1 MNRPWWLDAVVYQIY
16 VRSFADANGD
26 GIGDLAGIRSRLD
39 HIASLGADAIWL
51 TPCYPSPQMD
61 HGYDVADYVSIE
73 PDYGDL
79 DEFDRL
85 VAAAHARDLRVMLD
99 VVPNHCSSEHA
110 WFRAAVAAG
119 PGSPERERYFFRDGR
134 GEHGELPPNNWRAL
148 FGGPAW
154 TRVTEPDGSPGQWY
168 LHVFTPW
175 QPDFDWS
182 SPDVVQMFDDV
193 LRFWF
198 DRGVDGFRV
207 DAVTVLG
214 KAPGL
219 PDAPE
224 GEPRTYFEFWPSGHD
239 VWRHW
244 RQQIDRYELD
254 HPGRVLVTVGEAYAA
269 RRPDLLATYVAP
281 DQFHQSFSFDLLMT
295 PWHAGLIHRAVD
307 DTWRVLSE
315 SGGSMTWTL
324 NNHDVQRIVTRLGHE
339 DAHLAEIWTGDNQQ
353 WSQAPVDLE
362 LGERRARAAIGFTVA
377 LPGALYLYQGEEL
390 GLPEVLDVPDEAR
403 TDPIFFRTQGA
414 QAGRDGCRI
423 PIPWTTDPSTAYGF
437 SAGGDENDRTSSPP
451 WLPQPDGWGQWAV
464 ERQDADPGS
473 MLTMYRE
480 LLARR
485 RTLLDP
491 SSGLEWVRVDGGAL
505 LVFRRGEVVV
515 VLNTSGTTQ
524 PLPAEST
531 DGRRVAWSSQSSQ
544 SAHDDATSVPADTCV
559 WLAPAERA

>member
-1 MNRPWWLDAVVYQIY
+1 VSRAQENRPWWRDAVIYQIY
-16 VRSFADANGD
+16 VRSFADSNGD

-39 HIASLGADAIWL
+39 HIASLGADAIWM
-51 TPCYPSPQMD
+51 TPCYPSPQRD
-61 HGYDVADYVSIE
+61 HGYDVADYFSIE

-79 DEFDRL
+79 AEFDEL
-85 VAAAHARDLRVMLD
+85 VTEAHARDLRVMLD
-99 VVPNHCSSEHA
+99 VVPNHCSSEHS
-110 WFRAAVAAG
+110 WFRAAVASG

-134 GEHGELPPNNWRAL
+134 GDAGELPPNNWQAL

-154 TRVTEPDGSPGQWY
+154 TRVTEPDGTPGQWY

-182 SPDVVQMFDDV
+182 SPDVVQMFDDM

-214 KAPGL
+214 KAAGL

-224 GEPRTYFEFWPSGHD
+224 GHPREPFEFLASAHD

-244 RQQIDRYELD
+244 RALIDRYELD

-269 RRPDLLATYVAP
+269 RRPDLLAKYVAP

-324 NNHDVQRIVTRLGHE
+324 NNHDVQRIVTRLGHA
-339 DAHLAEIWTGDNQQ
+339 DAHLEETWTGDNQQ
-353 WSQAPVDLE
+353 WSRAPVDLE
-362 LGERRARAAIGFTVA
+362 VGSRRARAAIGFTAA

-390 GLPEVLDVPDEAR
+390 GLPEVLDLPDEAR
-403 TDPIFFRTQGA
+403 TDPIFFRTQGS
-414 QAGRDGCRI
+414 QFGRDGCRI
-423 PIPWTTDPSTAYGF
+423 PIPWNDDPSTSFGF
-437 SAGGDENDRTSSPP
+437 SADRTGQGDPSAP
-451 WLPQPDGWGQWAV
+451 WLPQPAGWGQWSAASQ
-464 ERQDADPGS
+464 EGDPDS
-473 MLTMYRE
+473 ALSMYRE

-485 RTLLDP
+485 RTMLDP
-491 SSGLEWVRVDGGAL
+491 AAGLDWIVGDDSAVLA
-505 LVFRRGEVVV
+505 FRRGEVVV
-515 VLNTSGTTQ
+515 VVNTSDGELG
-524 PLPAEST
+524 LPGALT
-531 DGRRVAWSSQSSQ
+531 AGRRVAWSSQPG
-544 SAHDDATSVPADTCV
+544 HDDVTLVPPDTCV
-559 WLAPAERA
+559 WLAPA